1 MSLWVFCFSLAMV
14 LEELSCAEER
24 LRVVDTERSSLYV
37 AIDLVCD
44 HLRVSQSRDM
54 FARTTR
60 MALISS
66 RIRELEAISFQ
77 LEVYLALVTV
87 DILVR
92 TRPSETEL
100 TPDAPAVGA
109 AASSRDLRALARPIT
124 QPRPA
129 IAHFFT
135 FPEEKR

>member
-1 MSLWVFCFSLAMV
+1 MV
-14 LEELSCAEER
+14 LEELSRVEER
-24 LRVVDTERSSLYV
+24 LRAVVAEHSSLSV

-77 LEVYLALVTV
+77 LEVYLALVTARH
-87 DILVR
+87 L
-92 TRPSETEL
+92 SE
-100 TPDAPAVGA
+100 D
-109 AASSRDLRALARPIT
+109 SS
-124 QPRPA
+124 
-129 IAHFFT
+129 
-135 FPEEKR
+135 KRN